1 MNSAIKSGKI
11 SSAKS
16 SFTPFLL
23 YILHM
28 AFSEEYL
35 KDYENK
41 IRELPVEELYDI
53 LSQIRDHGFQADDSP
68 ERIRIIEKRI
78 IELTGDKNAILPIK
92 QYNAKIEEKYLNKTT
107 PGSFVIK
114 LIGIILIIV
123 GFNYTDNPSNQYTSF
138 NFITSGLGFLT
149 FVIGCTIDDQLR
161 LDIILVINSNF
172 CAFLSHFIEKNLNVY
187 NSK

>member
-1 MNSAIKSGKI
+1 
-11 SSAKS
+11 
-16 SFTPFLL
+16 
-23 YILHM
+23 M
-28 AFSEEYL
+28 AFSKEYL
-35 KDYENK
+35 KDYERK

-78 IELTGDKNAILPIK
+78 IELTGDKNTILPIK

-149 FVIGCTIDDQLR
+149 FVIGRTIDDQLR